1 MNFVYSFLLLFFIC
15 LNTYTTSSEIKIK
28 YLVDDEIITN
38 FDIEDEKNYLLFIN
52 PNLLLLFTESLAIN
66 LFSSI

>member
-28 YLVDDEIITN
+28 YLVDDEIIT
-38 FDIEDEKNYLLFIN
+38 ILTLKMKKIICYL
-52 PNLLLLFTESLAIN
+52 
-66 LFSSI
+66 

>member
-1 MNFVYSFLLLFFIC
+1 MEFCLFFTSIFIC

-38 FDIEDEKNYLLFIN
+38 FDIEDEKIICYL
-52 PNLLLLFTESLAIN
+52 
-66 LFSSI
+66 